1 MLEKSTS
8 ELCTWESNLHVSHAI
23 VKIGMSPLL
32 CPLSKYNVQCFVAG
46 VKRRS
51 PSHQQQGCFTCP
63 NIPTLLYDIRHYD
76 FCISKPD
83 FFPLPFKIT
92 YLLILWQLM
101 TKHCPNCPT
110 GTWARILLEQQAL
123 SLPLQSTDSV
133 PYKLAFIYNAYKNA
147 YKYSISYKLDTF
159 SSGKE
164 EFHKA
169 QE

>member
-1 MLEKSTS
+1 MYLS
-8 ELCTWESNLHVSHAI
+8 SNLHVAHAI

-46 VKRRS
+46 VKRRA

-76 FCISKPD
+76 FCILKPD
-83 FFPLPFKIT
+83 FFPLPFRIT

-101 TKHCPNCPT
+101 IKHCPNCPT
-110 GTWARILLEQQAL
+110 GLEQGFYQNSKHCL
-123 SLPLQSTDSV
+123 SLCGALTQCLTNEHL
-133 PYKLAFIYNAYKNA
+133 YIMLIKMLINIAFLINQT
-147 YKYSISYKLDTF
+147 DTF